1 MPQLGPLA
9 AYHPIVVHF
18 VIALAIVGVLLR
30 LVSLTGRF
38 PFTSPAATTFI
49 LIAATASV
57 LAVKSGTEAHGPAER
72 VPGGARDAVVAHE
85 TSGEWTRDALL
96 VVAGLELL
104 GLGLA
109 RYGKARYVWMAS
121 AVVGVVSLAILYR
134 TADQGGELVYA
145 YAGGVGLR
153 RNDPQDVGRLL
164 LAGLYHQAQV
174 DRKAGRGEDAAGLL
188 DLAARRHPA
197 DVEVQLL
204 AAESQLLDRKDPTGA
219 LQVLGR
225 VQIPADKPR
234 LRLRHAFLL
243 ADALI
248 ASGQKD
254 AARAALQPLRGEF
267 PNDARLK
274 KRLADLGAS

>member
-1 MPQLGPLA
+1 MPQVGPLA

-30 LVSLTGRF
+30 LVSLTGRV
-38 PFTSPAATTFI
+38 PFASPAAATLI
-49 LIAATASV
+49 LVAAAASV
-57 LAVKSGTEAHGPAER
+57 AAVRSGTDAHGPAER
-72 VPGGARDAVVAHE
+72 VPGARDAVVAHE

-104 GLGLA
+104 ALALA
-109 RYGKARYVWMAS
+109 RYGKARFVYMAS
-121 AVVGVVSLAILYR
+121 AVVGVVTLAILYR

-174 DRKAGRGEDAAGLL
+174 DRKTSRGEEAAALL
-188 DLAARRHPA
+188 DLAARRYPA

-204 AAESQLLDRKDPTGA
+204 AAESQLLDRKDATAA
-219 LQVLGR
+219 LQALGR

-248 ASGQKD
+248 ATGQKD

-267 PNDARLK
+267 PNDTRLQ
-274 KRLADLGAS
+274 KRLQDLGGT

>member
-30 LVSLTGRF
+30 LVSLLGRF
-38 PFTSPAATTFI
+38 PFTSPAATTLL
-49 LIAATASV
+49 LIAATASIG
-57 LAVKSGTEAHGPAER
+57 AVKSGTDAHGPAER
-72 VPGGARDAVVAHE
+72 VPGARDAVVAHE
-85 TSGEWTRDALL
+85 QSGEWTRDALL
-96 VVAGLELL
+96 AVAGLELL
-104 GLGLA
+104 ALALA
-109 RYGKARYVWMAS
+109 RYGKARFVHMAS
-121 AVVGVVSLAILYR
+121 AVVGVVTLAILYR
-134 TADQGGELVYA
+134 TSAQGGDLVYA
-145 YAGGVGLR
+145 HAGGVGMR

-174 DRKAGRGEDAAGLL
+174 DRKAGRGEDAAALL
-188 DLAARRHPA
+188 DLAARRFPA

-204 AAESQLLDRKDPTGA
+204 AAESLLLDRKDATGA

-243 ADALI
+243 ADVLLAG
-248 ASGQKD
+248 GQRD

-274 KRLADLGAS
+274 KRLEDLGGS

>member
-1 MPQLGPLA
+1 MPQLGALG

-18 VIALAIVGVLLR
+18 VIALAIVGVVLR
-30 LVSLTGRF
+30 LVSLSGRF
-38 PFTSPAATTFI
+38 AFTGPAATTLI
-49 LIAATASV
+49 LVAAAASI
-57 LAVKSGTEAHGPAER
+57 LAVKSGTDAHGPAER
-72 VPGGARDAVVAHE
+72 VPGARDAVVAPE
-85 TSGEWTRDALL
+85 QSGEWTRDALL
-96 VVAGLELL
+96 VVAALELIAL
-104 GLGLA
+104 VLA
-109 RYGKARYVWMAS
+109 RYGKARPVLMAS
-121 AVVGVVSLAILYR
+121 GAAGLVSLAILVR
-134 TADQGGELVYA
+134 AADQGGDLVYG

-153 RNDPQDVGRLL
+153 RGAPEDVGHLL

-174 DRKAGRGEDAAGLL
+174 DRKAGRGEDAAALL
-188 DLAARRHPA
+188 DLAARRFPS

-204 AAESQLLDRKDPTGA
+204 AAESQLQDRKDSA
-219 LQVLGR
+219 AAMAILGR

-234 LRLRHAFLL
+234 LKLRHAFLL

-274 KRLADLGAS
+274 KRLDDLGGS